1 MIKPAIFGYLLL
13 MCSAFS
19 LPVHSDPVQDS
30 YSITNLSVDEI
41 ILTQQL
47 TTHRRNYLV
56 NFEKMQ
62 ITYIGDGDVIPLADG
77 TFLNN
82 WAKSYFNGGG
92 AFWYSSIRKP
102 SGELIAVLDF
112 PEANNCIPSI
122 EFKNKLNETLV
133 LLLSSANKKEFCVF
147 QK

>member
-1 MIKPAIFGYLLL
+1 MIKTAIYGYLIL

-19 LPVHSDPVQDS
+19 LPTHSEPAQDS
-30 YSITNLSVDEI
+30 YTIINLSVDEI

-62 ITYIGDGDVIPLADG
+62 FTYIGDGDVIPLADG
-77 TFLNN
+77 TFVNN

-102 SGELIAVLDF
+102 SAELIAVLDH

-122 EFKNKLNETLV
+122 EFTKKLNETLSH
-133 LLLSSANKKEFCVF
+133 LFSSANKKEFCVY